1 MALTNWC
8 TLSFGDLINQYKN
21 IQSTLVVQVKHLASR
36 ASLATPGRFLLVQF
50 QMSQVTQIGDSISNL
65 ISQVQSMI
73 NAAVRNQ
80 KSTIKIEVKTY
91 GTTT

>member
-1 MALTNWC
+1 
-8 TLSFGDLINQYKN
+8 
-21 IQSTLVVQVKHLASR
+21 LVVQVKQLASR

-80 KSTIKIEVKTY
+80 KAQ
-91 GTTT
+91 